1 MNYRY
6 LQIFQNIWFPVDYLC
21 TPGDFKMVENVFI
34 LAGGSG
40 TRLWPASN
48 RKNPKQFL
56 EVKDG
61 KSLILLT
68 IERALLL
75 SANVQVFIITLKDQ
89 MEGIIS
95 ECSKLE
101 NGLDRIHILP
111 EPSAKN
117 TAPAIAA
124 CARYLMEQGKSME
137 QVLVL
142 PADHLIEPLDAFKFD
157 VEEAS
162 RMADKGYLV
171 TFGIKPEYPATGYG
185 YIEAGEKDENS
196 FKISSFKEKPNKET
210 ATEFQKQGNY
220 YWNSGMFV
228 FNFNRFWDELK
239 IGSPEIAQVFSGIGK
254 NQSSEQNRGVTIIMD
269 NNITASV
276 YEKTPK
282 DSIDYAVMEKC
293 SKSAVV
299 PASFKWNDIGSW
311 DEMAEIPPSPV
322 SGLQSPASFRVESKN
337 NYILSDIPVA
347 LCGVEDLMVIQKNGS
362 LLICKKGKGQLVKN
376 AVELIKDQNHQNLL

>member
-1 MNYRY
+1 
-6 LQIFQNIWFPVDYLC
+6 
-21 TPGDFKMVENVFI
+21 MVENVFI

-75 SANVQVFIITLKDQ
+75 STDVQVFIITLRGQ
-89 MEGIIS
+89 LEGIIS

-101 NGLDRIHILP
+101 NDLNRIHILP

-124 CARYLMEQGKSME
+124 CASYLIEQGKSRE

-142 PADHLIEPLDAFKFD
+142 PADHLIEPLDSFKAD
-157 VEEAS
+157 VKEAS

-185 YIEAGEKDENS
+185 YIEAGEKDKNS
-196 FKISSFKEKPNKET
+196 FKIRSFKEKPNEST
-210 ATEFQKQGNY
+210 ATEFLKKGNY

-239 IGSPEIAQVFSGIGK
+239 IGSPQIAEVFYGIGK
-254 NQSSEQNRGVTIIMD
+254 NQSSEQNKGVSVIM
-269 NNITASV
+269 NNSTTASV
-276 YEKTPK
+276 YEKSSSE
-282 DSIDYAVMEKC
+282 SIDYAVMEKC
-293 SKSAVV
+293 SKAAVV
-299 PASFKWNDIGSW
+299 PASFRWNDIGSW
-311 DEMAEIPPSPV
+311 DEMSELPPSPV
-322 SGLQSPASFRVESKN
+322 SSLQSPVSFSIDSSN

-347 LCGVEDLMVIQKNGS
+347 LCGVDNLMVVQKNGS
-362 LLICKKGKGQLVKN
+362 LLICKKGKGQLVKG
-376 AVELIKDQNHQNLL
+376 AVEKIKDQNHPELL